1 MWKSEY
7 KENPQPEVSVA
18 FATDRGSS
26 IFSPPHN
33 HDLKA
38 NKNALKANQNRGHET
53 LPVFSAVNSWIA
65 VSVIL

>member
-1 MWKSEY
+1 MWKSDY
-7 KENPQPEVSVA
+7 KKSHSLKFQLSLPIGGA
-18 FATDRGSS
+18 LYFL
-26 IFSPPHN
+26 PHN

-65 VSVIL
+65 VSMIL

>member
-7 KENPQPEVSVA
+7 KENPQPEVSIGGA
-18 FATDRGSS
+18 LYF
-26 IFSPPHN
+26 PPHN